1 MEGCVRLVMEFWLAV
16 ILLLGLLLGFW
27 GVFWERMGRE
37 QGRRLFVGAMLVLG
51 AGSVYGAFHR
61 AEGLVP
67 LGLAAGALVVAMLWG
82 EPHTIE
88 PAPYVES

>member
-1 MEGCVRLVMEFWLAV
+1 MRLIIEFWLLV
-16 ILLLGLLLGFW
+16 ILMLGLLLGVW
-27 GVFWERMGRE
+27 GVFWARMGRE
-37 QGRRLFVGAMLVLG
+37 HGQRLFVSAMLVLG

-82 EPHTIE
+82 EPHSLE
-88 PAPYVES
+88 PAPYVEP